1 MHTPTFPSGTSPAS
15 AGNSHHPL
23 LLCHKGLAASLP
35 QQHHL
40 HKCFKPA
47 SHPVSSS
54 SPPSSF
60 RLISNFPYVF
70 SHHTASRRPSLKPP
84 PKHSF
89 APLSLSSR
97 FTSVR
102 FYSSYSDNII
112 TLSRHP
118 ACWKQAFFS
127 VTPPPLPSSIPVFKS
142 HSFSNNFQ
150 LLCCSHRCVFI
161 CVPLARELRNP
172 TIWAQHPPTLL
183 SEAGELS
190 NGYLVWQLADVR
202 HGLRYPCSQCSVM
215 AGSSC
220 KFGDC
225 SCSSQLLAIW
235 CSIFIYKNPQ
245 QLE

>member
-1 MHTPTFPSGTSPAS
+1 MSFPVLTVRIGLWYRKKGFTSCHVLMYQKAIPCSGFVALLFERVDNVHASGTSPAS

-70 SHHTASRRPSLKPP
+70 SHHTASLRPSLKPP

-102 FYSSYSDNII
+102 FYSSYIDNII

-118 ACWKQAFFS
+118 ARWKQAFFW
-127 VTPPPLPSSIPVFKS
+127 VTP
-142 HSFSNNFQ
+142 
-150 LLCCSHRCVFI
+150 
-161 CVPLARELRNP
+161 
-172 TIWAQHPPTLL
+172 L
-183 SEAGELS
+183 SLTFLHTS
-190 NGYLVWQLADVR
+190 L
-202 HGLRYPCSQCSVM
+202 
-215 AGSSC
+215 
-220 KFGDC
+220 
-225 SCSSQLLAIW
+225 
-235 CSIFIYKNPQ
+235 
-245 QLE
+245 